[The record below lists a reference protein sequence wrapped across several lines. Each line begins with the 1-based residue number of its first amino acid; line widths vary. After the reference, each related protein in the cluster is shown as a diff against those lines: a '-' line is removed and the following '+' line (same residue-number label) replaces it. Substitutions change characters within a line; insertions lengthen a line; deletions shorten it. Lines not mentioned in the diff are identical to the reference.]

1 RVLRGLPADYHKG
14 GVLHHVGYGKVKRM
28 SVSKIDPAEFQRQV
42 GEWATYNWGAKRNP
56 SQRALGVV
64 EEIGELWDAMNEFG
78 LWEAMIEFD
87 DEDRALD
94 DPVSVERRL
103 KWWDDIA
110 DAGADAV
117 IYLADLCE

>member
-1 RVLRGLPADYHKG
+1 MEAIEAVDMVATLLVMLIMWFCVWEYWSARRVLRGLPADYHKG

-64 EEIGELWDAMNEFG
+64 EEIGELWDAMNEFEIG
-78 LWEAMIEFD
+78 
-87 DEDRALD
+87 RAH
-94 DPVSVERRL
+94 V
-103 KWWDDIA
+103 
-110 DAGADAV
+110 
-117 IYLADLCE
+117 